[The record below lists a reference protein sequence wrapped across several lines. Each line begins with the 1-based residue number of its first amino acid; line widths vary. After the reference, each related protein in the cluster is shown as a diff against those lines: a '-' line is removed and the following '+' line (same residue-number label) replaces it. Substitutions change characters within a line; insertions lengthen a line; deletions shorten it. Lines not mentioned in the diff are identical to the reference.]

1 MASLILLRDAS
12 VEHVVLAGD
21 RVHSRR
27 SVLPRH
33 AVRARFANWRVR
45 LLAAT
50 YSRAPL
56 LCGLSGAP

>member
-1 MASLILLRDAS
+1 MASVILLRDAS

-27 SVLPRH
+27 AVLPRH
-33 AVRARFANWRVR
+33 APRDRFTIWRVR
-45 LLAAT
+45 LLATT